1 LFDKEIIYS
10 LILHTGKSLIKE
22 IIMHRPL
29 GITVSRHIMDL
40 QRMHPEATGDLSGLL
55 NALIVAAKTISAE
68 VNMAGLADVLGM
80 SGKTNIQGEE
90 VQKLDEFANNTI
102 KRRMARCGYICVM
115 TSEEEEGIISVE
127 KGYEGKY
134 TLAFDP
140 LDGSSNID
148 VNVSIGTI
156 FSIHRSISDSER
168 HPLGRRSTDAGENLQ
183 NGQGLPGSE
192 KDILQIGR
200 DQVAAGYIIYGSST
214 MLVFTTGEGVHGFTL
229 DPSVGE
235 FYLSHPDIKIPA
247 KSKYFSVNEGNYTY
261 WDENMR
267 RYIDYLK
274 EQDNASGRPYSSR
287 YIGSL
292 VADFHRNLISGGIF
306 LYPRDNKD
314 PAKPSGKL
322 RLLYEAAPLAY
333 IIEQAGGRAIT
344 GDGRDIME
352 IEPEEL
358 HQRVP
363 LIIGCRYDID
373 EAEDFLNGKR

>member
-1 LFDKEIIYS
+1 MY
-10 LILHTGKSLIKE
+10 
-22 IIMHRPL
+22 RPL

-55 NALIVAAKTISAE
+55 NELIVAAKTISAE

-90 VQKLDEFANNTI
+90 VQKLDEFSNNTI
-102 KRRMARCGYICVM
+102 KRRMARCGYLCVM
-115 TSEEEEGIISVE
+115 TSEEEDDSIPVEEGD
-127 KGYEGKY
+127 EGKY

-156 FSIHRSISDSER
+156 FSIHRRKSDSGK
-168 HPLGRRSTDAGENLQ
+168 PPKGRRDTDPEHGWQPAKGK
-183 NGQGLPGSE
+183 PGSA
-192 KDILQIGR
+192 DDLLQQGK

-214 MLVFTTGEGVHGFTL
+214 MLVFTTGEGAHGFTL

-235 FYLSHPDIKIPA
+235 FYLSHPDIRIPK
-247 KSKYFSVNEGNYTY
+247 KSKYFSVNEGNYSY
-261 WDENMR
+261 WNDNMR

-274 EQDNASGRPYSSR
+274 EEDKESGRPYSSR

-306 LYPRDNKD
+306 LYPKDNKD
-314 PAKPSGKL
+314 PAKPTGKL
-322 RLLYEAAPLAY
+322 RLLYEAAPLAF
-333 IIEQAGGRAIT
+333 IVHHAGGRAIT
-344 GDGRDIME
+344 GDGRDILD
-352 IEPEEL
+352 IQPEAL

-363 LIIGCRYDID
+363 LIIGSKQDID
-373 EAEDFLNGKR
+373 EAEAFLAGKI